1 MGKTI
6 KAFWSY
12 VHDDDKAESGRIVQL
27 GKDIAAQYEMITGE
41 KIDLF
46 IDRSGLSWGDEWKKI
61 IDDNLATF
69 AYFIPVVT
77 TRYFNSV
84 ECRRELTTF
93 AEKAQNLGLES
104 LIMPILYCET
114 RQLNDE
120 ENNDK
125 AVELVRKFQWEP
137 WTDTRFEELH
147 SSAYRRAVYILA
159 KRLSDTGETV
169 EIKPKTVID
178 SKSDIVLKP
187 QSSDIALGSSD
198 ISLKDDDDETAGF
211 LDNIADMETAFND
224 WTAIMNSISAEV
236 AEVSHLTENATTE
249 LNAIP
254 TKLGVTSRLP
264 IFKKL
269 ALKLDPHAEKI
280 SELGNQF
287 TEEAYKV
294 DQGVRAIVKLY
305 EMPTNEDRKA
315 DAAVFKNSI
324 LELNKSAQNGLN
336 GLKDMLNPM
345 EPLEAMSR
353 DMRRPLRKIRR
364 GVTSMYES
372 RSIIEDWTELVSV
385 MPDTPLDVATSV
397 TDREDA

>member
-12 VHDDDKAESGRIVQL
+12 VHDDDKAESGRIIQL

-147 SSAYRRAVYILA
+147 SSAYRRSVYNLA

-169 EIKPKTVID
+169 EIKPKAIID
-178 SKSDIVLKP
+178 SKPDIILKP
-187 QSSDIALGSSD
+187 QSSDITLDSSEVSARD
-198 ISLKDDDDETAGF
+198 TDEEAAGF
-211 LDNIADMETAFND
+211 LDNIADMETAFSD
-224 WTAIMNSISAEV
+224 WTNIMNSIGAEV
-236 AEVSHLTENATTE
+236 AEVSQLTESATAE

-254 TKLGVTSRLP
+254 SKLGVSSRLP
-264 IFKKL
+264 VFKKL
-269 ALKLDPHAEKI
+269 AIKLDPHAEKI

-294 DQGVRAIVKLY
+294 DQGMRAIVKLY
-305 EMPTNEDRKA
+305 EMPTDEDKNA
-315 DAAVFKNSI
+315 EAAEFKSSI
-324 LELNKSAQNGLN
+324 LELNKSAQEGLN
-336 GLKDMLNPM
+336 SLKDMLNSM

-385 MPDTPLDVATSV
+385 MPDKELDVATS
-397 TDREDA
+397 TKGRKDG